1 MNKAALKGTCVV
13 IFVPLKSPLDQ
24 GADSQIFQYL
34 IIINPT
40 KTRIAIYVHVKV
52 LCKQLTC

>member
-40 KTRIAIYVHVKV
+40 KTRMLY
-52 LCKQLTC
+52 TSM